1 MSVVSR
7 EVGVVLTDADLRI
20 VSWDD
25 WLVRATGLSA
35 PAVRGRTLM
44 EVVPDLEA
52 RGVVDLLRGVLA
64 TGTVAL
70 LAPAV
75 HEALIPCRPRHAS
88 PYFQRMQQRVT
99 VGPLRNA
106 ERIDGLMILIEDV
119 TARRERER
127 AIAADLRH
135 PDPAVREWA
144 TNALAAATSL
154 VEADALRSSWS
165 AGDWQTRRATVWRLA
180 GRADHDLVASLLMA
194 LRDGHHD
201 FSVLSSALSLL
212 AFTEVDVVGPLVE
225 FLRGSDAALRIQAA
239 LALGDRPDPRATAAL
254 LAAMDDTDPNV
265 RFHAIEALGRL
276 RAPDAVDALA
286 AIAESGDFFL
296 AFAAIDALARI
307 GERRVAGR
315 LLPLLGDEMLR
326 AAVTDA
332 LGALAS
338 EAVVPD
344 LVALLDRE
352 DAPLDAVVRALRAV
366 DGRSRVDGDAAV
378 VPGAVRRAIT
388 AAGTQRLLDAIVR
401 AGVDAEALATVLGWL
416 DAPAAGRA
424 LARLLGSA
432 GARPAV
438 LEAVVAGG
446 PHVVEGL
453 LEQLTSEDL
462 EVRHAAVVALGRI
475 GDSRATLPLVA
486 ALRDEELAVP
496 IAEAL
501 GCISDGRAFD
511 TLVRLLGHADA
522 RVRRAAVAACHAL
535 DDPRTPERA
544 VALLADADARTRESA
559 VRLVSPA
566 SGAAGIDGLEAA
578 CRDDSELVGAAA
590 LERLAALDPERAV
603 DRLLEGLR
611 ASSARVRAAAARGLG
626 RLAAHVPA
634 GVLVGALDDA
644 DAWVRYFAVR
654 SLAQRADAGAVDA
667 LARLARAD
675 GARQVVVASLE
686 ALRDIGGP
694 DAAEALGRLEQ
705 GAV

>member
-106 ERIDGLMILIEDV
+106 DRIDGLMIVIEDV

-144 TNALAAATSL
+144 TKALAAATSL

-225 FLRGSDAALRIQAA
+225 FLRGPDAALRIQAA

-276 RAPDAVDALA
+276 RARDAVDALA
-286 AIAESGDFFL
+286 AIAESGDFYL

-332 LGALAS
+332 LGALAG

-344 LVALLDRE
+344 LVARLDRE

-366 DGRSRVDGDAAV
+366 DERSRVDGDAAV

-388 AAGTQRLLDAIVR
+388 AAGTQRLLDAIGR

-416 DAPAAGRA
+416 DSPAAGRA
-424 LARLLGSA
+424 LARLLGRA
-432 GARPAV
+432 GAGPAV
-438 LEAVVAGG
+438 LEAVVASGS
-446 PHVVEGL
+446 HVVDGL

-475 GDSRATLPLVA
+475 GDGRAILPLVA

-496 IAEAL
+496 IADAL
-501 GCISDGRAFD
+501 GRIGDGRAFD
-511 TLVRLLGHADA
+511 TLVRLLGHADP
-522 RVRRAAVAACHAL
+522 RVRHAAVAACHAL
-535 DDPRTPERA
+535 DDPRTPARA
-544 VALLADADARTRESA
+544 VALLTDADARTRESA

-566 SGAAGIDGLEAA
+566 SGAAGIDGLESA
-578 CRDDSELVGAAA
+578 CRDDSELVSAAA
-590 LERLAALDPERAV
+590 LERLTTLDPERAV

-626 RLAAHVPA
+626 RLPAHAPA
-634 GVLVGALDDA
+634 GALVGALDDA

-654 SLAQRADAGAVDA
+654 SLAQRAEPGAVDA

-675 GARQVVVASLE
+675 RAGQVVAASLE

-694 DAAEALGRLEQ
+694 DAAEALGRLER